1 MSLKTTMECIAR
13 NSSGRSSGCQGIGT
27 SDVPGHGR
35 EHGVAGPGS
44 PGTLA
49 VGTPEA
55 RRAEARGRKRAG
67 LALLVSALLAAMLP
81 AAPARVAEAGPRVA
95 VLDIELLKAD
105 YLPNADRV
113 MPEERARLDMVA
125 ELVRERLRAEGYD
138 TVPAAE
144 TRAAIHAADPGQYL
158 HSCNGCERRI
168 ARDLGADWVAVGWIQ
183 FVSYLILNLNVMVVD
198 VETGAPVARAFV
210 DLRGSTDRSWRRATT
225 YLLDNLLMERLAR
238 HR

>member
-1 MSLKTTMECIAR
+1 MKTTNDCVAR
-13 NSSGRSSGCQGIGT
+13 NGNGRPSGCQGIGR
-27 SDVPGHGR
+27 SDAPGR
-35 EHGVAGPGS
+35 EWEHRVAGPGS
-44 PGTLA
+44 PGALA
-49 VGTPEA
+49 FGTPEPH
-55 RRAEARGRKRAG
+55 RAEARGRKRTG
-67 LALLVSALLAAMLP
+67 LALLVSALLAAMLS

-225 YLLDNLLMERLAR
+225 YLLDNLLVDRLAR